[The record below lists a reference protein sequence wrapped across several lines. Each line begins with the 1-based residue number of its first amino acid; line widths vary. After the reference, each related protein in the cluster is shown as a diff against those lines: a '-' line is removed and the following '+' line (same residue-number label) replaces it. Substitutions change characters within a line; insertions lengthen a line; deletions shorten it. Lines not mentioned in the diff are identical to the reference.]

1 MAGLAPFRH
10 PLFCVGMSM
19 RFDDERSED
28 ESISDVRLRSQRFV
42 QLVFCG
48 FTLLFVALALLAH
61 HAPGTLALSGA
72 APRQIADTF
81 LLLAAAYALCLFV
94 WERIYAVAD

>member
-1 MAGLAPFRH
+1 MHFG
-10 PLFCVGMSM
+10 
-19 RFDDERSED
+19 DERFEE
-28 ESISDVRLRSQRFV
+28 ESISDARLRSQRFV

-61 HAPGTLALSGA
+61 HAPETLALSGA

-94 WERIYAVAD
+94 WERIYTVAD